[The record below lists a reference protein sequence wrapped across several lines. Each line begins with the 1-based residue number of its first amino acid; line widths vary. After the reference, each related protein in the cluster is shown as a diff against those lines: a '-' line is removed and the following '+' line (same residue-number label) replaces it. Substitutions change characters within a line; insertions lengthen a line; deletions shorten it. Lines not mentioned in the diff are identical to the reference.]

1 MVQTASRSIRASGLV
16 KRFGDTVAV
25 DGLDLSVTPGTC
37 LGILGPNG
45 AGKTTTIEMLE
56 GLVVPDSGTVEILG
70 LVYASDAAEIRQRIG
85 VQLQETL
92 LPDRLRVAEV
102 LRVFRSLYLGGLGA
116 LSSVE
121 EMLEQSG
128 LGDKRSALVAQLSG
142 GQRQRL
148 SLGCALIHR
157 PEILFLDEPTTGL
170 DPTAR
175 REVWSVVEAFKAGGG
190 TVILTTHFMEEA
202 ERLAD
207 QLLILDQGKV
217 LQRGTPAEIVAS
229 LGAEN
234 VLDVT
239 LRRAAGGQL
248 DDADLEGALADL
260 PDVSS
265 VVRPGHG
272 TADGT
277 GGDGTGARVRL
288 GVTGF
293 QRVLAAL
300 LPRLEQR
307 GLVIEDL
314 AVHKPTLDDVFVS
327 LTGRELE
334 P

>member
-1 MVQTASRSIRASGLV
+1 MVQTASRSIRVSGLV
-16 KRFGDTVAV
+16 KRFGETVAV
-25 DGLDLSVTPGTC
+25 DGLDLEATPGTC

-56 GLVVPDSGTVEILG
+56 GLESPDEGTIEILG
-70 LVYASDAAEIRQRIG
+70 LVYARDASEIRRRIG

-102 LRVFRSLYLGGLGA
+102 LRVFRSLYLGGLGS
-116 LSSVE
+116 LSTVE

-128 LGDKRSALVAQLSG
+128 LVEKRKALVAELSG

-148 SLGCALIHR
+148 SLGCALVHR

-170 DPTAR
+170 DPAAR
-175 REVWSVVEAFKAGGG
+175 REVWGVVEAFKAGGG

-207 QLLILDQGKV
+207 QLLVLDHGRV

-234 VLDVT
+234 VLEVVLGGPDG
-239 LRRAAGGQL
+239 AEIDAGL
-248 DDADLEGALADL
+248 DAGLEAMLADL

-265 VVRPGHG
+265 VAR
-272 TADGT
+272 T
-277 GGDGTGARVRL
+277 GDRVRL
-288 GVTGF
+288 GVAGF
-293 QRVLAAL
+293 QRVLTAL
-300 LPRLEQR
+300 VPRLEER

-314 AVHKPTLDDVFVS
+314 GVHKPTLDDVFVS